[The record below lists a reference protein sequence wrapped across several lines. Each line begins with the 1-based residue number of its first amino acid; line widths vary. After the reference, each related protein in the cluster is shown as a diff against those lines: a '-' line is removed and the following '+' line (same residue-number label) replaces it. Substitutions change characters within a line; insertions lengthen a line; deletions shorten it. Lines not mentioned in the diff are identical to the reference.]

1 MFNSHI
7 DDIYKVIDRKD
18 GEIKELKAQI
28 KKLEEKQDHLL
39 E

>member
-7 DDIYKVIDRKD
+7 DDIYKVI
-18 GEIKELKAQI
+18 EQKELVINEQQKQI
-28 KKLEEKQDHLL
+28 EKLKEKQDHLL